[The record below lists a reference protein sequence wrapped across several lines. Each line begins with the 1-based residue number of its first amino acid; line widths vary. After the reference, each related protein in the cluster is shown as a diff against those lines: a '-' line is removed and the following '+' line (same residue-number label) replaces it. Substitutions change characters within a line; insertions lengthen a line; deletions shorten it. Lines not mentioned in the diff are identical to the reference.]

1 MKLSGN
7 SAARFAK
14 TPDANISFVL
24 IFGEDEG
31 VVGDL
36 ARDLIAS
43 WQKQATANV
52 ITLDEDEVKR
62 DPPVLFDALEAVSL
76 LGEGTILRLRTTGEK
91 LFALLKD
98 VLALPAERVAAK
110 LIVQNGTLNTRSK
123 MRTAFEAGANSAA
136 LQVFADSDTD
146 MASLVRDML
155 KSREVEIA
163 DDALALYVAG
173 LPGHRSLAN
182 AETEKLATYAHGL
195 GRAVSVDDIRALCE
209 TNADEDVYTAVQ
221 LALSG
226 KADLAQ
232 AELDRVVDAGLSA
245 IGLLRGFEREAKQM
259 LSARALQG
267 ARGGGNV
274 GKQMK
279 PPIWPN
285 QWPAFEARLKLWP
298 VPHLVRLLERIH
310 DMEEMTKSPGGGGL
324 ADAAAREF
332 FTSVYQRAA
341 ANAERM
347 GG

>member
-14 TPDANISFVL
+14 KPDANVPFVL

-36 ARDLIAS
+36 ASDIILA
-43 WQKQATANV
+43 WQKQGPANV

-62 DPPVLFDALEAVSL
+62 DPPVLFDALEAQSL
-76 LGEGTILRLRTTGEK
+76 LGEATILRLRTSGEK
-91 LFALLKD
+91 LFAILKD
-98 VLALPAERVAAK
+98 VLALPPGRVAAK
-110 LIVQNGTLNTRSK
+110 LIVQSGALGAKSK
-123 MRTAFEAGANSAA
+123 TRTAFETGPTSAA
-136 LQVFADSDTD
+136 LQVFADSDAD
-146 MASLVRDML
+146 MASLIRGML
-155 KSREVEIA
+155 KARDVMIEE
-163 DDALALYVAG
+163 DALALYVAG

-182 AETEKLATYAHGL
+182 AETEKLATYAYGL
-195 GRAVSVDDIRALCE
+195 GRSVKVEDIRALCE

-245 IGLLRGFEREAKQM
+245 IGLLRGFEREAAKM
-259 LSARALQG
+259 LSARSLQG
-267 ARGGGNV
+267 TRGNGNV

-285 QWPAFEARLKLWP
+285 QWPAFEARLRLWP

-310 DMEEMTKSPGGGGL
+310 DLEQMTKSPGGGGL
-324 ADAAAREF
+324 GDAAAREF
-332 FTSVYQRAA
+332 FTSVYKRAA
-341 ANAERM
+341 ANAARM

>member
-1 MKLSGN
+1 
-7 SAARFAK
+7 AARFAK
-14 TPDANISFVL
+14 KPDASVPFVL
-24 IFGEDEG
+24 IFGDDEG
-31 VVGDL
+31 VVADL
-36 ARDLIAS
+36 GRDLIAA
-43 WQKQATANV
+43 WQNHERADV

-76 LGEGTILRLRTTGEK
+76 LGDGTILRLRTSGEK
-91 LFALLKD
+91 LFSILKD
-98 VLALPAERVAAK
+98 VLALAPERVAAK

-123 MRTAFEAGANSAA
+123 IRTAFEAGANSAA
-136 LQVFADSDTD
+136 LQVFADSDAD
-146 MASLVRDML
+146 IAGLVRDML
-155 KSREVEIA
+155 SARDVAIE
-163 DDALALYVAG
+163 DDALAVFVAG

-182 AETEKLATYAHGL
+182 AETEKLATYGYGL
-195 GRAVSVDDIRALCE
+195 GRSISVEDVRALCE
-209 TNADEDVYTAVQ
+209 TNADEDIYRAVQ

-245 IGLLRGFEREAKQM
+245 IGLLRGLERETKQM

-285 QWPAFEARLKLWP
+285 QWPAFEARLKIWP
-298 VPHLVRLLERIH
+298 VAHLVRLLERIH

-332 FTSVYQRAA
+332 FASVYQRAA
-341 ANAERM
+341 ANAERVK
-347 GG
+347 G

>member
-1 MKLSGN
+1 MKFSGN
-7 SAARFAK
+7 NAARFAK
-14 TPDANISFVL
+14 RPDEIVPFVL

-36 ARDLIAS
+36 ARDLIAA
-43 WQKQATANV
+43 WQKAGPANV
-52 ITLDEDEVKR
+52 LTLDEDEVRR

-76 LGEGTILRLRTTGEK
+76 LGEGTILRLRTSGEK
-91 LFALLKD
+91 LFSVLKD
-98 VLALPAERVAAK
+98 VLALPTERVAAK
-110 LIVQNGTLNTRSK
+110 LIVQNGILNTRSK

-136 LQVFADSDTD
+136 LQVFADSDAD
-146 MASLVRDML
+146 MSGLVRDML
-155 KSREVEIA
+155 SARNVAIE
-163 DDALALYVAG
+163 DDALAVFVAG

-182 AETEKLATYAHGL
+182 AETEKLAIYAHGL
-195 GRAVSVDDIRALCE
+195 GRAVTVEDVCALCE
-209 TNADEDVYTAVQ
+209 TNADEDIYAAVQ

-226 KADLAQ
+226 KSDLAQ

-245 IGLLRGFEREAKQM
+245 IGLLRGIEREAKQM

-267 ARGGGNV
+267 RRGGGNV

-279 PPIWPN
+279 PPIWPDK
-285 QWPAFEARLKLWP
+285 WPEFEARLKLWP

-332 FTSVYQRAA
+332 FASVYQRAE

-347 GG
+347 LG